1 MKSIRYIIVLL
12 AVKVINNNAQSQ
24 YSLNAGFA
32 GTFNKDGDIW
42 SITTKDY
49 AISVERLAV
58 NMDAITVQIE
68 IWYRPGAADTEYYD
82 SYTQVFD
89 EEVTGQGQGNSTLLP
104 SFVTPIEIPANSTY
118 TIYSSSLASS
128 PFALY
133 HTPGVSGVNQPF
145 LSDDNIDI
153 NEGYSARFPF
163 LLPEQ
168 PTRWNGVVYY
178 SIPQPSARPS
188 QAPSVSMNP
197 SNEPSVNP
205 SMSVQPSFE
214 PSGIP
219 TSSSLP
225 SSLPSVSANPS
236 SEPSFNPTESTRP
249 SLSVMP
255 TLNPSAT
262 PSVTTE
268 PSGEPSSVPSES
280 NAPSSRPS
288 LGPSR
293 SSQPSYQPSLT
304 PSQSSSPS
312 QSSVPSISLAPSKS
326 SSPSL
331 SHVPSVSSSPTVSA
345 SPSSKSSSKPST
357 SSQPSHEPSRIPS
370 SEPSMSE
377 PSFEPSISPSKT
389 ANPSLAPSLKPS
401 WSGEP
406 SLKSSGVPSSQPSLT
421 PSKSTEPSDA
431 SSISPSTSLTPSVTI
446 PNGEEE
452 PSYGPGSSSPSR
464 EMSSHP
470 SMEPTAASPTEAP
483 SDVTPVTGDLPT
495 PLSTELPSM
504 SILPT
509 NPLLSDR

>member
-1 MKSIRYIIVLL
+1 MRSIRCIIVLL

-24 YSLNAGFA
+24 YNLNAGFA
-32 GTFNKDGDIW
+32 GTSNKDGDIW

-118 TIYSSSLASS
+118 TIYSSSLSS
-128 PFALY
+128 SFALY
-133 HTPGVSGVNQPF
+133 HTPGVLGVNQPF

-163 LLPEQ
+163 LLPTS

-188 QAPSVSMNP
+188 QAPSVSMKP

-205 SMSVQPSFE
+205 SMSVQPSFQ
-214 PSGIP
+214 PSGVP

-225 SSLPSVSANPS
+225 SSLPSASANPS
-236 SEPSFNPTESTRP
+236 SEPTFNPTESTRP

-255 TLNPSAT
+255 TFNPSAT

-268 PSGEPSSVPSES
+268 PSREPSSVPSES
-280 NAPSSRPS
+280 NSPSSKPS
-288 LGPSR
+288 VGPSR
-293 SSQPSYQPSLT
+293 SSQPSSQPSLT
-304 PSQSSSPS
+304 PSQSNSPS
-312 QSSVPSISLAPSKS
+312 QSSVPSVSLSPSKS

-331 SHVPSVSSSPTVSA
+331 SHVPSLSTSPTVSA
-345 SPSSKSSSKPST
+345 SPSSTLKPST
-357 SSQPSHEPSRIPS
+357 SREPSHEPSRV
-370 SEPSMSE
+370 
-377 PSFEPSISPSKT
+377 PSFEPSSSPSMT
-389 ANPSLAPSLKPS
+389 AHPSVAPSLKPS
-401 WSGEP
+401 SSGEP

-421 PSKSTEPSDA
+421 PSKSTGPSDA
-431 SSISPSTSLTPSVTI
+431 SSLSPSKSLTPSITI
-446 PNGEEE
+446 PNGGE
-452 PSYGPGSSSPSR
+452 PSYGPDSSSPSR

-470 SMEPTAASPTEAP
+470 SMEPTAASLDPL
-483 SDVTPVTGDLPT
+483 TGDLPT
-495 PLSTELPSM
+495 PISTEFPSM